1 MMAPI
6 KPLKL
11 PLAASQVDRSAH
23 LRSDEGYLKSA
34 WSSALVIT
42 FMDEKFATSGDQLSL
57 VTGATLGEYQSQSDY
72 FLGIKDEQAF
82 FVRHLPLEEGSK
94 LELKTLREIGVHL
107 SPRDIGLS
115 VHAQGLA
122 NWHTKHPRCAQ
133 CGAATTVISGGSV
146 RRCLIDQSEH
156 YPRTDGAVIV
166 LVKDDQDR
174 VLLGRQK
181 VWPKYRFSTF
191 AGFVEPGESFE
202 HCVVREVREEAGV
215 ELSQINY
222 LGSQPWP
229 FPASLM
235 IAFEALTNTPQLA
248 RPDGQEIEEIRW
260 FSRAEMKAAILDKSL
275 ILPLEISVARQMIK
289 AWYGPG
295 AEVDLIGSE
304 SWR

>member
-1 MMAPI
+1 VMAPI

-248 RPDGQEIEEIRW
+248 RPDGEEIEEIRW